1 MRLHTSSDPQ
11 PTTSRS
17 CPVVGARPLLVM
29 PLNRGIAVFAKT
41 QIEQADRFLRSEPKA
56 G

>member
-17 CPVVGARPLLVM
+17 CPVVGRTALVVM
-29 PLNRGIAVFAKT
+29 PLGRGIAVFAKT
-41 QIEQADRFLRSEPKA
+41 QIEQADQFLRSEPEA